1 MKKMEKTKNINF
13 INLALLITVIIF
25 SSTNIFAGNTN
36 DFINQARLQRDKTIK
51 EIAKN
56 KVFWEFIKVSP
67 QNRQQISN
75 HQHSIEAIKNRY
87 MDKFKTK
94 GDIKKAIVFV
104 SFSMPELSLK
114 QIIHDAARYQVPVV
128 IRGLYQNSFRKTV
141 EKMFEFVKEN
151 KKGGIAINPK
161 WFKEYEIKAVPAV
174 VVAKEHGARD
184 VVYGNIPLKKAL
196 LLIADRGELS
206 DVAQTILTRDNK

>member
-1 MKKMEKTKNINF
+1 MEKTKNTNF
-13 INLALLITVIIF
+13 INLALLITAITIF
-25 SSTNIFAGNTN
+25 SSTNIFAGSTN

-51 EIAKN
+51 EASKN
-56 KVFWEFIKVSP
+56 KVFWEFIKTS
-67 QNRQQISN
+67 QNRQQMSN
-75 HQHSIEAIKNRY
+75 HQSLIENIKNGY
-87 MDKFKTK
+87 HKKT
-94 GDIKKAIVFV
+94 GRSVEGTKAMVFV

-114 QIIHDAARYQVPVV
+114 QIIHDAAQYQVPIV

-141 EKMFEFVKEN
+141 EKMFTLVKEN

-174 VVAKEHGARD
+174 VVAKEHGVKD

-206 DVAQTILTRDNK
+206 DVAQSILDRGDK